1 MRVRAFRLLVFYAF
15 PGKLVNHFDRVAPR
29 KRSVSEAM
37 KLKVK
42 TTAAVVAW
50 GLLVGAGM
58 SVLHARAAR
67 PGDAGSR
74 PMQWPVESPLP
85 LASDRPT
92 LLVFLDL
99 KCPCARATMAELEM
113 ILTRCGGR
121 AVARILVEGTESG
134 AATWAN
140 DRALANLA
148 RFPGVNARLD
158 AKGIESNRFGI
169 ATSGHVLLF
178 RPDGRLIYQGGVTGA
193 RGHEGAN
200 YGRDAV
206 ISLILGDEPGVRTF
220 PVFGCPLETAAS
232 SARERGR

>member
-1 MRVRAFRLLVFYAF
+1 M
-15 PGKLVNHFDRVAPR
+15 
-29 KRSVSEAM
+29 SEATRQ
-37 KLKVK
+37 KLK

-67 PGDAGSR
+67 PGDAGTR
-74 PMQWPVESPLP
+74 PTQWPVDSLIS
-85 LASDRPT
+85 LAADRPT

-99 KCPCARATMAELEM
+99 KCPCARATIAELER

-121 AVARILVEGTESG
+121 PVARILVEGTEPG

-148 RFPGVNARLD
+148 RYPGVTVRLD
-158 AKGIESNRFGI
+158 AKGIESNRFAI

-206 ISLILGDEPGVRTF
+206 IGWILGDEPDVRAF
-220 PVFGCPLETAAS
+220 PVFGCALETAAS